1 MAIAGARFPMP
12 LRRSPSPL
20 LGMISTA
27 LLVLLLLWSD
37 PSANAQQAYIE
48 SDQEGYSCVS
58 NSTSCQAYAA
68 YRALQGD
75 TLQSVGLRFRL
86 SVEQLA
92 EASQIA
98 QSATL
103 VPDQVLL
110 IPLNCSCASGR
121 SQFNATYIIQSG
133 DTLYLVSN
141 GTFQG
146 LTTYQAVERANPLAV
161 PTNLQP
167 GDSIVFPIRCACPSS
182 AQVAAGVTSLVTYSI
197 WPGEILDGIAR
208 AWNVSRTRLAS
219 DNTVSGSAVQ
229 DSNLQAFTTLLLRAS
244 QDPPPLPRQTLSP
257 AAPPPAN
264 NPPNNSPSPDSSS
277 SSGSNTGMYVG
288 IAVACVAAVLLVV
301 LALVIFY
308 RRRPRKVTKA
318 SLQKSSYGHGGSKD
332 DRNFGAFGSSVSSSY
347 AEPSKEQP
355 SPHAPLLAGMHGLV
369 DSERPVVFSYEEL
382 CDATNNFSA
391 SHLIQGS
398 VYRGIL
404 RKQLVAIKEMKGGT
418 TSQELKILCKVH
430 HSNLVKLIGIC
441 SGDDKLFL
449 VYEYADNGSLSSC
462 LHNRTPAA
470 TAMSKIEN
478 APMGSASVSSAF
490 LSWNTRLQVAMDVA
504 TGLEYIHDYTKP
516 SFVHK
521 DVKSSNILLDANL
534 RAKVANFGMARLV
547 NDAALTKHIAGTQGY
562 MSPEYLTH
570 GFVTTKVDVYAFG
583 VVLLELFTG
592 REAILSTGTGSEKQ
606 YLADAFVKLTDGFAG
621 DDNDE
626 KIEKLK
632 HWADPILDNAVPWD
646 IALNFVEVARSCVD
660 ADPDARPNTK
670 DVTFKLSK
678 LLESSLE
685 WETAAVLSRRYN
697 TAPLEGR

>member
-1 MAIAGARFPMP
+1 
-12 LRRSPSPL
+12 
-20 LGMISTA
+20 
-27 LLVLLLLWSD
+27 
-37 PSANAQQAYIE
+37 
-48 SDQEGYSCVS
+48 YSCVS

-219 DNTVSGSAVQ
+219 DNTVSGSA
-229 DSNLQAFTTLLLRAS
+229 
-244 QDPPPLPRQTLSP
+244 TLSP

-301 LALVIFY
+301 VALVIFY
-308 RRRPRKVTKA
+308 RRRSRKVTKA
-318 SLQKSSYGHGGSKD
+318 
-332 DRNFGAFGSSVSSSY
+332 SSY

-470 TAMSKIEN
+470 TAI
-478 APMGSASVSSAF
+478 
-490 LSWNTRLQVAMDVA
+490 WNTRLQVAMDVA

-534 RAKVANFGMARLV
+534 RAKVANFGMARL
-547 NDAALTKHIAGTQGY
+547 
-562 MSPEYLTH
+562 YLTH

-660 ADPDARPNTK
+660 ADPDARPNMK

-678 LLESSLE
+678 LLESS
-685 WETAAVLSRRYN
+685 
-697 TAPLEGR
+697 